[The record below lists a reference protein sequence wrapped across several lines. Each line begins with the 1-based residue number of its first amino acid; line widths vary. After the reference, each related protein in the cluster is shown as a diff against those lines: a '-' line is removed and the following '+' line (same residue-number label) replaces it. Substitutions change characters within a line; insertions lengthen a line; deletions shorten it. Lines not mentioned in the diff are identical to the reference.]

1 MQKERQG
8 LGLGKMGYSKL
19 LGINYIEVKP
29 EGVDMWERKAK
40 EPEKSTSESGESIC
54 KGTEA
59 LI

>member
-1 MQKERQG
+1 

>member
-29 EGVDMWERKAK
+29 EGVDM
-40 EPEKSTSESGESIC
+40 
-54 KGTEA
+54 
-59 LI
+59 